1 MMHYGLNITR
11 LAFDRWKLELK
22 YKYGAYTETC
32 KTFHEALAKAQ
43 AYVLEDEA
51 HSRGE
56 FEDTLLEILGQLVEE
71 RR

>member
-1 MMHYGLNITR
+1 MHYGLNITR

-22 YKYGAYTETC
+22 YKHGAYSEVC
-32 KTFHEALAKAQ
+32 KTFHEALAKGQ

-56 FEDTLLEILGQLVEE
+56 FEDTLIEILGQIVEE